1 MIKPMLAR
9 SYTGDLPAGNWA
21 WQIKYDGVRAIFS
34 EGTLYSRTG
43 KPFSAPKYWIEK
55 LTQLEQDL
63 GCAIDGEIILASH
76 LYEPAVGDFQEVASI
91 VRRKECEEELWK
103 KLRYVI
109 FDVVDPTLPSGKPYK
124 RPVLTLR
131 AYLVKKG
138 ACPLP
143 DFIHPIVTHEKSINL
158 TEDHI
163 DEVLQHCVDNGYE
176 GIMLKNLDGD
186 RYLQGKRSKDVLKV
200 KPYHDSEFLVKG
212 AIEGLGKYKGMLGA
226 LVCESPYGDFKVGS
240 GFTDQERTVPAER
253 WIGSLITVKYMGT
266 TKSGIPRQP
275 IFVSV
280 RDYE

>member
-34 EGTLYSRTG
+34 GGTLYSRTG
-43 KPFSAPKYWIEK
+43 NPFSAPKNWLDK
-55 LTQLEQDL
+55 LTQLELDL
-63 GCAIDGEIILASH
+63 GSAIDGELVLTSH
-76 LYEPAVGDFQEVASI
+76 IRKPCVGDFQEVASI
-91 VRRKECEEELWK
+91 VRRKECNESLWEN
-103 KLRYVI
+103 LTYVI
-109 FDVVDPTLPSGKPYK
+109 FDIAHPGLSTDQRHWALNHYIARIPNFAKAVRTNWEYTAPLDEGNINRILQDVVKD
-124 RPVLTLR
+124 
-131 AYLVKKG
+131 
-138 ACPLP
+138 
-143 DFIHPIVTHEKSINL
+143 
-158 TEDHI
+158 
-163 DEVLQHCVDNGYE
+163 GYE

-186 RYLQGKRSKDVLKV
+186 KYLQGKRSKDVLKV

-212 AIEGLGKYKGMLGA
+212 AVEGLGKYKGMLGA

-253 WIGSLITVKYMGT
+253 WLGSLITVKYMGT